1 MVKKFLEEVWDTFLQ
16 FLGKEEAWLILF
28 LLGLGGITLLALPS
42 IDPWEILNIILTLF
56 RYTWWLWIFFIIF
69 PLAVNTWV
77 HWRQEVFKRSLKF
90 ILLELKIPREIVKT
104 TQTMEQVLAALHSLR
119 NAPGDIR
126 EKYADGEVTVWFG
139 LELVSFSGEVHF
151 YIRCQKKQRNLVEA
165 AFFSYYPDVE
175 VIEVEDYVENFP
187 KDVKELYASGK
198 DMWGTEMVLAREEAY
213 PIKTYKFFES
223 EAEEKQFDPISTFLE
238 VLGKLKPG
246 EIVAMQF
253 LIAPGA
259 NDWAK
264 QWDGFLE
271 KLQEPMTADVQSDDG
286 TSRKV
291 PISRSPGQYDVL
303 EKVEENLSRPA
314 FDTLIRFMYLS
325 PKEIYYDSFARRG
338 LVGAFNQYSALNL
351 NALIQNYP
359 VSTRTMIWY
368 WPHVFPKVR
377 NEFKKQRL
385 LHNYRRREVPPETW
399 IGRLIT
405 SKFFNWNFK
414 SKRFKMNTEGIATIF
429 HLPTSIVLTAPHII
443 RNESKKG
450 GAPAGLPIYGGEGD
464 IEKFFQE

>member
-1 MVKKFLEEVWDTFLQ
+1 MVKKFFEEAWNALVYL
-16 FLGKEEAWLILF
+16 LGKEEAWLIILI
-28 LLGLGGITLLALPS
+28 LGLGGITIFALPN
-42 IDPWEILNIILTLF
+42 IDPWEILKTILLF
-56 RYTWWLWIFFIIF
+56 FEYTWWLWVFFILLPI
-69 PLAVNTWV
+69 AVDTWI

-90 ILLELKIPREIVKT
+90 VLLELRIPREIIKS
-104 TQTMEQVLAALHSLR
+104 TQTMEQVLSALHSLR

-126 EKYADGEVTVWFG
+126 EKYVDGEVTAWFS

-175 VIEVEDYVENFP
+175 VIEVEDYVDHFP
-187 KDVKELYASGK
+187 KSVEEVYSSGK
-198 DMWGTEMVLAREEAY
+198 DMWGTEMVLSREEAY

-253 LIAPGA
+253 LIAPGP

-271 KLQEPMTADVQSDDG
+271 KLQEPMTADMQSDDG
-286 TSRKV
+286 TSRKI

-314 FDTLIRFMYLS
+314 FDTLIRFMYIS
-325 PKEIYYDSFARRG
+325 PKDIYYDSFARRG
-338 LVGAFNQYSALNL
+338 LVGAFNQYGALNL
-351 NALIQNYP
+351 NSLRQNFP
-359 VSTRTMIWY
+359 VSTRTQIWH
-368 WPHVFPKVR
+368 WPHIFPKVR

-385 LHNYRRREVPPETW
+385 LYNYRVREVPPEKW

-405 SKFFNWNFK
+405 SKLFNWNFK
-414 SKRFKMNTEGIATIF
+414 SQRFKMNTEGIATIF
-429 HLPTSIVLTAPHII
+429 HLPTSIVLTAPHIK

-450 GAPAGLPIYGGEGD
+450 GAPAGLPIYGGEEE
-464 IEKFFQE
+464 IEKFFED